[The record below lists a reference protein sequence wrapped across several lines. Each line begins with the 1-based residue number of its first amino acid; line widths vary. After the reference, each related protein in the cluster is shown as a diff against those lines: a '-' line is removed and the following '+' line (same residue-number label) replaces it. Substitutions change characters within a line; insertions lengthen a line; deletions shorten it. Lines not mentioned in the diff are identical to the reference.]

1 MKLRVVPRAP
11 GDTGP
16 LDPAVADALRRAGI
30 DPTKFTTAPGEP
42 TDALG
47 AVPKSGARLGHS
59 FRFLQLAD
67 ALGALERLLDNDTEA
82 RVSKVSD
89 GWLVVFDVPVDPS
102 VDDAA
107 AHQRF
112 AAIARELGAEDRGI
126 IRETVAVKVNRITK

>member
-11 GDTGP
+11 GDTTP

-30 DPTKFTTAPGEP
+30 DPMKFTTAPGEP

-59 FRFLQLAD
+59 FRFLQLGD
-67 ALGALERLLDNDTEA
+67 ALRALERLLDNDTEA

-89 GWLVVFDVPVDPS
+89 GWLVVFDVAADPS
-102 VDDAA
+102 VDDDA

-112 AAIARELGAEDRGI
+112 AAIARELDAEDRGV
-126 IRETVAVKVNRITK
+126 IRETIAVKVNRITK